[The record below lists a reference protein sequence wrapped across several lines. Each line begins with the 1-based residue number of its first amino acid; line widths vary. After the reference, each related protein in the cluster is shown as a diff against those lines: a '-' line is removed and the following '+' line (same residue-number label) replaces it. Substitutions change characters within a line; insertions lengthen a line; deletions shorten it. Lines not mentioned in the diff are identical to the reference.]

1 MIRVTR
7 FRLLVV
13 VALSLSSGVQGRSVA
28 RAADGVAPEIFP
40 LSQVEAGMEGY
51 GLTVFRGTV
60 PERFKV
66 RVVSVLRNFMPKQDI
81 ILVQVEDERVKHSG
95 VAAGMSG
102 SPIYLQDRLAGA
114 LAYAWSFAKD
124 PMAGITPIESM
135 IEDSR
140 RPMRAG
146 RAESAVAKPGA
157 QTLLQPSIMPVSL
170 PLSISGM
177 DPQSIESMRAE
188 LIELGLTPVAAASGG
203 PDKKR
208 SAMPVKLTPGG
219 AVGVELVRG
228 DMSAVATGTVTTIIG
243 NTVLAFGH
251 PMMGAGQVNFPMVGA
266 EIHAILP
273 SLASAFKIASPLGEV
288 GAIVQDRRTCIVGSL
303 GSPSHR
309 IAVRVKVTAESGIV
323 RPFSAEVA
331 RHERLTPMLVS
342 MVVSSAVADAEPD
355 PLDVMVDLRTRF
367 EVKGLPPFEVREYVF
382 SPTGFGART
391 LFGSQGM
398 RALGTILGNSFAPA
412 DLVRVDLDAKIAFRK
427 DVAQIVSARIL
438 GSPMRRGDTA
448 NVIVTLRPFG
458 GKDFVMPIA
467 VKIPLNIVTDTVKVE
482 IAAGDQ
488 VHPFIPS
495 PNNLLELA
503 ENLKKFYPGNSM
515 VVSLSRSESGAAI
528 RGTILSALPPVAL
541 DTLNPGLDTERPE
554 LHPVF
559 DRTVFASTR
568 VLSGKIELVLPLKDE
583 PLGRVD

>member
-1 MIRVTR
+1 MRDRHRLAWVAA
-7 FRLLVV
+7 FAASLLV
-13 VALSLSSGVQGRSVA
+13 SSVA
-28 RAADGVAPEIFP
+28 QAAPGAEAEIFP
-40 LSQVEAGMEGY
+40 LSQVQAGMEGY
-51 GLTVFRGTV
+51 GLTVFSGTT

-114 LAYAWSFAKD
+114 LAYAWTFAKD

-146 RAESAVAKPGA
+146 RAESGVAKPA
-157 QTLLQPSIMPVSL
+157 TMSPLQPSIMPVAL
-170 PLSISGM
+170 PLSFSGM
-177 DPQSIESMRAE
+177 DPQSVESMRAG

-208 SAMPVKLTPGG
+208 AAMPVHLVPGG

-228 DMSAVATGTVTTIIG
+228 DMSAVATGTVTAIMG

-251 PMMGAGQVNFPMVGA
+251 PMMGSGQVNLPMVGA

-288 GAIVQDRRTCIVGSL
+288 GAILQDRRTCIVGKL
-303 GSPSHR
+303 GSPTDR
-309 IAVRVKVTAESGIV
+309 ILVTVKVTAESGIV

-367 EVKGLPPFEVREYVF
+367 EVKGLAPFEVREYVF

-391 LFGSQGM
+391 VFGSHGL
-398 RALGTILGNSFAPA
+398 RALGTILGNNFAPA

-427 DVAQIVSARIL
+427 DVSQIVSARIL
-438 GSPMRRGDTA
+438 GSPVRRGDTA
-448 NVIVTLRPFG
+448 KVAVTLRPFD
-458 GKDFVMPIA
+458 GKDFVMPIE
-467 VKIPLNIVTDTVKVE
+467 VKVPANISGDTVKVE
-482 IAAGDQ
+482 IAAGEA
-488 VHPFIPS
+488 VHPFVPS
-495 PNNLLELA
+495 PKNLRELS

-515 VVSLSRSESGAAI
+515 VVSLSRSEIGAAI
-528 RGTILSALPPVAL
+528 RGTILSALPPAAL

-568 VLSGKIELVLPLKDE
+568 VLSGKIELVVPLRDE